1 MKTLVTIEWSTSQWI
16 NRTSFVRRN
25 APKPTHRGAARM
37 IASFLNERTYR
48 DVTYRPSEITVHRIE
63 QSVYS
68 K

>member
-1 MKTLVTIEWSTSQWI
+1 
-16 NRTSFVRRN
+16 
-25 APKPTHRGAARM
+25 M
-37 IASFLNERTYR
+37 IASFLNDRTDR